1 MSNLLSALDA
11 SANALSVFQSALG
24 VTSNNIANS
33 STPGYVEQT
42 PQLEALP
49 FDNATGIGGG
59 VTSGPVQDARNIY
72 AEEAVQGATTD
83 LGTWQQMVSTLQPVQ
98 GTFDVTGQSG
108 IPAALSQFYQ
118 AASTWSTNTGDS
130 TDQQAVLNAAQGVAR
145 AFQQQ
150 SAEVSQATASADNQM
165 TGLVGQVNSL
175 TAQLQKDNVQL
186 TQTGSSDPAL
196 QSNVYNT
203 LQQLSQLV
211 PITSF
216 KQTDGSMTVLL
227 GGQTPLVIGQT
238 QYQLSSHVAVPAG
251 ATNPNGPPSAQVL
264 DSSGKDI
271 TTQITG
277 GQLGGVLQAR
287 NGVLAQLGGD
297 SSQTGSINQLALAFA
312 DRVNTL
318 LTSGNITDANPS
330 TGATAVP
337 GIVLFT
343 YASTPGNATNIAQT
357 LAVNPAITGSQLA
370 AIDPGPPEVDNGV
383 PLALANLAT
392 STNSADQ
399 INGMNYAAFYGQI
412 AGNVGSAISTAQNN
426 QTTAQSMVTQTENL
440 RQQSSGVDLNQEA
453 VTIMQF
459 QRAYD
464 AAAKVVNVIDQ
475 LSQDVVNMIPS
486 A

>member
-11 SANALSVFQSALG
+11 SANALSVFQNALG

-72 AEEAVQGATTD
+72 AEEAVQSATTD

-98 GTFDVTGQSG
+98 GNFDVTGQSG

-118 AASTWSTNTGDS
+118 AASTWSTNTNDS
-130 TDQQAVLNAAQGVAR
+130 TDQQAVLNAAQTVAQ

-150 SAEVSQATASADNQM
+150 SAEVSQATSSADSQI

-186 TQTGSSDPAL
+186 TQQGSSDPAL
-196 QSNVYNT
+196 QANVYNT

-216 KQTDGSMTVLL
+216 KQTDGSMTVML

-238 QYQLSSHVAVPAG
+238 QYELGSRVAVPAG
-251 ATNPNGPPSAQVL
+251 AANPNGPPSGQVL
-264 DSSGKDI
+264 DSNGNDV
-271 TTQITG
+271 TAQVTG
-277 GQLGGVLQAR
+277 GELGGLLQAR

-297 SSQTGSINQLALAFA
+297 SSQAGSINQLAQAFA

-318 LTSGNITDANPS
+318 LTSGNITDANAT
-330 TGATAVP
+330 TGAAAVP
-337 GIVLFT
+337 GIPLFT
-343 YASTPGNATNIAQT
+343 YASGNPTTVAQT

-370 AIDPGPPEVDNGV
+370 AIDPGPPEVDNGI
-383 PLALANLAT
+383 PLTLANLAT

-412 AGNVGSAISTAQNN
+412 AGNVGSAISTAQNS
-426 QTTAQSMVTQTENL
+426 QTTAQSMVTQAENL

-464 AAAKVVNVIDQ
+464 AAAKVVNVLDQ

>member
-11 SANALSVFQSALG
+11 SANALSVFQNALG

-33 STPGYVEQT
+33 STPGYAAQI

-49 FDNATGIGGG
+49 FDNASGIGGG
-59 VTSGPVQDARNIY
+59 VTSGPVQDSRNIY

-98 GTFDVTGQSG
+98 GSFDVTGQTG
-108 IPAALSQFYQ
+108 IPAALSKFYQ

-130 TDQQAVLNAAQGVAR
+130 TDQQAVLNAAQAVAR

-150 SAEVSQATASADNQM
+150 STQVAQATSSADNQM

-175 TAQLQKDNVQL
+175 AAQLQKDNVQL
-186 TQTGSSDPAL
+186 TQQGSNDPAL
-196 QSNVYNT
+196 QANVYNT

-211 PITSF
+211 PISSF
-216 KQTDGSMTVLL
+216 KQTDGSMTVLI

-238 QYQLSSHVAVPAG
+238 QYQLSSRVAVPAG
-251 ATNPNGPPSAQVL
+251 AAYPNGQPSAQVL
-264 DSSGKDI
+264 DSNGKDI
-271 TTQITG
+271 TAQITG
-277 GQLGGVLQAR
+277 GQLGGLLQAR

-297 SSQTGSINQLALAFA
+297 SSQAGSINQLAQAFA

-318 LTSGNITDANPS
+318 LTSGNITDANPT
-330 TGATAVP
+330 TGAAAVP
-337 GIVLFT
+337 GIPLFT
-343 YASTPGNATNIAQT
+343 YAAGNPTSVAQT
-357 LAVNPAITGSQLA
+357 MAVNPAITGSQLA
-370 AIDPGPPEVDNGV
+370 AIDPGPPEVDNGI

-399 INGMNYAAFYGQI
+399 INGMNYAAFYGQM

-464 AAAKVVNVIDQ
+464 AAAKVVNVLDQ